1 MKTHSAQKGEIRR
14 QWFVV
19 DAEDLVLGRM
29 STHVASVLKGK
40 HKPLYTP
47 SMDTGDYVIVV
58 NADKV
63 KLTGRKEENKQYY
76 RIGLQGKPGSLKI
89 RTAAQLRESRPEDL
103 VKNAVRRMLP
113 RSPLG
118 RQMFT
123 KLKVYA
129 GPSHPHEAQ
138 QPEALE
144 IQAGAR

>member
-1 MKTHSAQKGEIRR
+1 MKTHSARKGEIRR
-14 QWFVV
+14 KWFVV
-19 DAEDLVLGRM
+19 DANDKVLGRM
-29 STHVASVLKGK
+29 SSQVAHILKGK
-40 HKPLYTP
+40 HTPLYTP
-47 SMDTGDYVIVV
+47 SMDTGDFVIVV

-63 KLTGRKEENKQYY
+63 RLTGAKEEKKMYY

-89 RTAAQLRESRPEDL
+89 RTARQLRESRPEDL

-113 RSPLG
+113 RTALG

-138 QPEALE
+138 QPQPLDIRA
-144 IQAGAR
+144 

>member
-1 MKTHSAQKGEIRR
+1 MKTHSARKGEIRR
-14 QWFVV
+14 KWFVV
-19 DAEDLVLGRM
+19 DASDKVLGRM
-29 STHVASVLKGK
+29 SSQVAHILKGK
-40 HKPLYTP
+40 HTPLYTP
-47 SMDTGDYVIVV
+47 SMDTGDFVIVV

-63 KLTGRKEENKQYY
+63 RLTGAKEEKKKYY

-89 RTAAQLRESRPEDL
+89 RTARQLRESRPEDL

-113 RSPLG
+113 RNALG

-138 QPEALE
+138 QPQPLDIRA
-144 IQAGAR
+144 